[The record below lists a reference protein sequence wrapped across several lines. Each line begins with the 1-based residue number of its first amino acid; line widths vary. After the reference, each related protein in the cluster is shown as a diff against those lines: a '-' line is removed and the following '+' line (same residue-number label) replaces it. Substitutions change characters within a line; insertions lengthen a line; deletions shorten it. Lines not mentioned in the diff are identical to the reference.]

1 MKTPLIFKIHNP
13 NPVDMTAERILP
25 ILLKSNSDKV
35 ESVLS
40 TRGKIA

>member
-13 NPVDMTAERILP
+13 NPMELTAERVLP

-35 ESVLS
+35 DVALS
-40 TRGKIA
+40 TRGAII

>member
-13 NPVDMTAERILP
+13 NPMELTAERVLP

-35 ESVLS
+35 DSTLS
-40 TRGKIA
+40 TRGAVV